1 MNAVNAVVA
10 VIVIAFV
17 LSVILALPIMWLW
30 DWLMPA
36 IFGLKEITLMQ
47 AWGLSLL
54 CSLLFKNNTT
64 TSSK

>member
-1 MNAVNAVVA
+1 MNAVNTVVA

-47 AWGLSLL
+47 AWGLSLF
-54 CSLLFKNNTT
+54 CSLLFKNNTS
-64 TSSK
+64 SSK